1 MSNLFIPTQGPAAE
15 AYNDLVRYYGAEDYH
30 AHYIRTFQV
39 ILSSLLKED
48 FLVNDPDYKDAV
60 AMYPLPPSNA
70 PNPYLPQE
78 GFLYYLM
85 VFEKVMRK
93 NNIIGGFDAEETR
106 PDVTDGS
113 TLDPLID
120 YLKRFRTR
128 IARH

>member
-60 AMYPLPPSNA
+60 PMYPLPPSNA
-70 PNPYLPQE
+70 PNQYLPQE
-78 GFLYYLM
+78 GFLSCARTTSSADSTPRRPSLTSPT
-85 VFEKVMRK
+85 
-93 NNIIGGFDAEETR
+93 AAPWTR
-106 PDVTDGS
+106 
-113 TLDPLID
+113 
-120 YLKRFRTR
+120 
-128 IARH
+128 